1 MNAKN
6 ILVLEDATLVRNLVH
21 GRLEAQGYNVTSAS
35 MVSEAL
41 QEIRAKM
48 PDLIILDLGLED
60 ENPFA
65 ALTDGFAF
73 LGMLRRS
80 YPGSDTAVIIYSV
93 SYSPEIDVQAKSM
106 GVIEVVEKKRGM
118 TALLTAVHKAFQN
131 REEKAA

>member
-1 MNAKN
+1 MNTKN

-21 GRLEAQGYNVTSAS
+21 GRLEAEGYNVTSAS

-41 QEIRAKM
+41 HEIRAKM

-60 ENPFA
+60 DNPFA
-65 ALTDGFAF
+65 ALTDGFSF

-80 YPGSDTAVIIYSV
+80 YPGSDACVIIYSV
-93 SYSPEIDVQAKSM
+93 SSSPEIEARAKSM
-106 GVIEVVEKKRGM
+106 GAFEVIEKKRGM
-118 TALLTAVHKAFQN
+118 TALLGAVRKAFEN

>member
-1 MNAKN
+1 MNTKN

-21 GRLEAQGYNVTSAS
+21 GRLEAAGYNVTSAS

-41 QEIRAKM
+41 LEIRAKM

-60 ENPFA
+60 EDPFA

-73 LGMLRRS
+73 LSMLRRS
-80 YPGSDTAVIIYSV
+80 YPGSDTSVIIYSV
-93 SYSPEIDVQAKSM
+93 SFSPEVEARAKSM
-106 GVIEVVEKKRGM
+106 GVLDVIEKKRGM
-118 TALLTAVHKAFQN
+118 PALLGAVKQAFQN

>member
-1 MNAKN
+1 MNTKN
-6 ILVLEDATLVRNLVH
+6 ILVLEDAALIRNLVH
-21 GRLEAQGYNVTSAS
+21 GRLEAEGYKVTSAS

-60 ENPFA
+60 DNPFA
-65 ALTDGFAF
+65 ALTDGFSF

-80 YPGSDTAVIIYSV
+80 YPGSDTSVIIYSV
-93 SYSPEIDVQAKSM
+93 SYSPEIEARAKSL
-106 GVIEVVEKKRGM
+106 GVLEVIQKKRGM
-118 TALLTAVHKAFQN
+118 TALLGAVKKAFEN

>member
-1 MNAKN
+1 MNTKN
-6 ILVLEDATLVRNLVH
+6 ILVLEDATLIRNLVH
-21 GRLEAQGYNVTSAS
+21 GRLEAEGYNVASAS

-41 QEIRAKM
+41 HEIRAKM
-48 PDLIILDLGLED
+48 PDLIIQDLGLED
-60 ENPFA
+60 DDPFA

-93 SYSPEIDVQAKSM
+93 SHSPEIEARAKSL
-106 GVIEVVEKKRGM
+106 GVLEIIQKKRGM
-118 TALLTAVHKAFQN
+118 TALLGAVKKAFDN

>member
-1 MNAKN
+1 MNTKN
-6 ILVLEDATLVRNLVH
+6 ILVLEDAQLIRNLVH
-21 GRLEAQGYNVTSAS
+21 GRLEAEGYNVTSAS

-41 QEIRAKM
+41 HEIRAKM

-65 ALTDGFAF
+65 ALTDGFSF

-80 YPGSDTAVIIYSV
+80 YPGSDTSVIIYSV
-93 SYSPEIDVQAKSM
+93 SYSPEIEVRAKSM
-106 GVIEVVEKKRGM
+106 GVIEVIEKKRGM
-118 TALLTAVHKAFQN
+118 TALLGAVRKVFEN

>member
-1 MNAKN
+1 MSTKN
-6 ILVLEDATLVRNLVH
+6 ILVLEDATLVRKLVH
-21 GRLEAQGYNVTSAS
+21 GRLESAGYKVASAS

-41 QEIRAKM
+41 HEIRAKM

-80 YPGSDTAVIIYSV
+80 YPGSDTSVIIYSV
-93 SYSPEIDVQAKSM
+93 SYSPEIEARAKSL
-106 GVIEVVEKKRGM
+106 GVLEVIEKKRGM
-118 TALLTAVHKAFQN
+118 LALLDAVRHAFQN

>member
-1 MNAKN
+1 MNTKN

-21 GRLEAQGYNVTSAS
+21 GRLEAAGYDVTSAS

-41 QEIRAKM
+41 HEIRAKM

-60 ENPFA
+60 EDPFA

-80 YPGSDTAVIIYSV
+80 YPGSDTSVIIYSV
-93 SYSPEIDVQAKSM
+93 SCSPEIEARAKSL
-106 GVIEVVEKKRGM
+106 GVLEVIEKKRGM
-118 TALLTAVHKAFQN
+118 PALLGAVKQAFQT